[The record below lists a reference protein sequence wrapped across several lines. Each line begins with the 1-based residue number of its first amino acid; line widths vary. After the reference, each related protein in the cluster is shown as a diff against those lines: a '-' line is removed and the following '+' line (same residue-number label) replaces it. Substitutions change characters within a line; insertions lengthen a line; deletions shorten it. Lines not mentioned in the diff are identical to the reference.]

1 MMQNLQN
8 SNDMNEN
15 KNAQSSH
22 SDAAGSLKHTKEIGT
37 NEKIIQKVLEI
48 ERDADHIHDK
58 AVHEAEQLPVRA
70 DQEAQTIIDKAR
82 STAQADAN
90 KLVDQ
95 AKVAEQGANI
105 LAEADKAIQHSENL
119 ASGNFDRAVAY
130 VIARVIGRE

>member
-1 MMQNLQN
+1 MQNLQN

-15 KNAQSSH
+15 KDA
-22 SDAAGSLKHTKEIGT
+22 AAGSLKHTKEPGT

-82 STAQADAN
+82 GTAQADAN
-90 KLVDQ
+90 KLLDQ

-119 ASGNFDRAVAY
+119 ASGNFSRAVAY
-130 VIARVIGRE
+130 VVARVIGRE